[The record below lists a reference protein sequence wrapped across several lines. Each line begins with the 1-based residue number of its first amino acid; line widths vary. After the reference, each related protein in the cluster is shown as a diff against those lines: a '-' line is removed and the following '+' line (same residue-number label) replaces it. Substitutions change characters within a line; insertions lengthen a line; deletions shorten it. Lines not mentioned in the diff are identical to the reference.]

1 MAWNSLQAN
10 VNVQRKGYTA
20 MNHTYSTVPATNFL
34 VTWDDPDDA
43 NLFWTFDR
51 MHQPAPITPMTGQYL
66 EYMFADGFNRAL
78 QAYEL
83 PLRMYTRRINTYQY
97 NAVAPLLRS
106 DEELAAQGQRAEH
119 NLAEAM
125 QHLAENWEQHYLPE
139 VKQHLAYWEAF
150 DRSGSALPD
159 LLRHLDETIVR
170 IRRVYEIHFLVYFPF
185 VLAPSLFEEL
195 YCDLF
200 GDEQAL
206 DAYGLLQGIDNKTL
220 EADRALWQ
228 LSRTALAT
236 PAVHDILRRLPA
248 ADVVGGLE
256 TAPLAQDFLARLR
269 AYLGEYGRRSDKSNE
284 LDALHWIEDPTP
296 VISRLQE
303 YITQPDRDL
312 AADLAAQGAEREQ
325 LLAETRT
332 RLQGYPQ
339 PVIDQFEA
347 LLRAAQAGV
356 FVGEEHSYWID
367 QRMTYQVRQVMLEFG
382 RRFAAA
388 GVLEQASDV
397 FYLTFDEARATAQAL
412 PACDQRRIVAAR
424 RAEMEY
430 FRTIQPPPVLGTPP
444 PARPPAN
451 PLSRAIDRFFGFSA
465 PPQAPSEPDVL
476 RGHAGSHGT
485 TRGHARVVRSLAE
498 ADKLQMGDVLV
509 TETTQ
514 PAWTPLFGTAGAVVT
529 DTGGVLSHCAVVA
542 REYGIPAVVGVG
554 VATSTIR
561 DGQMIEV
568 DGRAGIVRL
577 LA

>member
-1 MAWNSLQAN
+1 MN
-10 VNVQRKGYTA
+10 TA
-20 MNHTYSTVPATNFL
+20 ASAVPATNFP
-34 VTWDDPDDA
+34 VSWDDPDDA

-83 PLRMYTRRINTYQY
+83 PMRMYTRRLNTYQY
-97 NAVAPLLRS
+97 CAVTLLLRPG
-106 DEELAAQGQRAEH
+106 DELAAQGRRAEH

-125 QHLAENWEQHYLPE
+125 QQLWTNWNQHYLPE
-139 VKQHLAYWEAF
+139 LEQHLASWETF
-150 DRSGSALPD
+150 DLSGSALPA
-159 LLRHLDETIVR
+159 LLRHLDETIAR

-195 YCDLF
+195 YHDLF
-200 GDEQAL
+200 GNGAAL

-228 LSRTALAT
+228 LSRAALDT
-236 PAVHDILRRLPA
+236 PAVHKILRLVPA
-248 ADVVGGLE
+248 ADVVTALE
-256 TAPLAQDFLARLR
+256 TAPLGQDFLARLR
-269 AYLGEYGRRSDKSNE
+269 AYLEEYGRRSDKSNE
-284 LDALHWIEDPTP
+284 LDAPHWIEDPTP

-303 YITQPDRDL
+303 SITQPDRDL
-312 AADLAAQGAEREQ
+312 AASLAAQALDRERR
-325 LLAETRT
+325 LAETRT
-332 RLQGYPQ
+332 RLQGYPR

-356 FVGEEHSYWID
+356 FVAEEHSYWID
-367 QRMTYQVRQVMLEFG
+367 QRATYQVRQVMLEFG
-382 RRFAAA
+382 RRLAAA

-412 PACDQRRIVAAR
+412 PDCDQRRVVAER
-424 RAEMEY
+424 RAEMDY

-444 PARPPAN
+444 PGPPPAD

-465 PPQAPSEPDVL
+465 PPPAPYAPDVL
-476 RGHAGSHGT
+476 RGHAGSSGT
-485 TRGHARVVRSLAE
+485 TRGRARVVRSLAE
-498 ADKLQMGDVLV
+498 SDKLQPGDVLV
-509 TETTQ
+509 AETTQ
-514 PAWTPLFGTAGAVVT
+514 PAWTPLFGIAAAVVT
-529 DTGGVLSHCAVVA
+529 DTGGVLSHGAIVA

-554 VATSTIR
+554 VATGTIR

-568 DGRAGIVRL
+568 DGRAGTVRI
-577 LA
+577 LAVGPEHTLPSERKQ